1 MSNLYDLQLWHQYGC
16 GPTFVPLQASS
27 LFYLKPTPPAPRAPT
42 PPLFSGT
49 SQSVSLIVDATVGY
63 QGNALSPPIS
73 PSNPL
78 RVIVLFDDHFCTSAW
93 RLTRRSGRLV
103 YLEGMSAP
111 HGSTV
116 LRPAHLSAASL
127 TPRDF
132 HDFLSSAWHV
142 QTQDF
147 SPASLLQRVRT
158 CDKTWPDGET
168 NNHWPTTSSN
178 MQELPVMR
186 LH

>member
-1 MSNLYDLQLWHQYGC
+1 MTCTTLSHEKSAAV
-16 GPTFVPLQASS
+16 VPRLS
-27 LFYLKPTPPAPRAPT
+27 LSGSVV
-42 PPLFSGT
+42 LFKTNRTIFRNIAFCVTDCWRDCWLPGQRT
-49 SQSVSLIVDATVGY
+49 Q
-63 QGNALSPPIS
+63 PPIS

-93 RLTRRSGRLV
+93 RLTRRSGRRG

-111 HGSTV
+111 CGSAV

-142 QTQDF
+142 KVQDF
-147 SPASLLQRVRT
+147 SPASLLQCAWT

-168 NNHWPTTSSN
+168 NKHGPSHLPTA
-178 MQELPVMR
+178 
-186 LH
+186 